1 LNKFTIESLKEDI
14 EENFPGFIDNDKFK
28 NLDDFEKIEEPEIK
42 STVKKYLP
50 VRDLRVKTLT
60 SNQTAEENA
69 QIFAALAKDKDDVDA
84 IDVAL
89 ATNMISVGLDVSRL
103 ALMIINGQP
112 LTTAEYIQA
121 SSRVGRGE
129 TPGIVYVNYYKTQ
142 ARSLSHY
149 ENFRSYHDSFYRF
162 VEPSSL
168 TPFTFQARSRALHAA
183 LVIAMRHS
191 NIGLLANDMAG
202 SFNLENNSIKKV
214 IKEMKIRCKL
224 AIGKNKDTVFKT
236 NAHIDTLAERWWSEV
251 QYCDNNKIKLVYNS
265 NDKSFNNLIC
275 NFNEENGLWKT
286 LQSMRNVEN
295 AAMLKLLKGVKRFE
309 EK

>member
-1 LNKFTIESLKEDI
+1 MKNDI
-14 EENFPGFIDNDKFK
+14 EEASPSFLSDR
-28 NLDDFEKIEEPEIK
+28 NLKSISDFNKIKDTNEKAI
-42 STVKKYLP
+42 VDQYLP
-50 VRDLRVKTLT
+50 TRDISVKTLT

-69 QIFAALAKDKDDVDA
+69 RIFDALAMDKDENES

-129 TPGIVYVNYYKTQ
+129 TPGIVFVNYYKTQ

-191 NIGLLANDMAG
+191 GIGMLNNDTAG
-202 SFNLENNSIKKV
+202 NFHKDNDLIKKV

-224 AIGKNKDTVFKT
+224 AIGNNEDMIKKT
-236 NAHIDTLAERWWSEV
+236 DEHLNILISEWDNEV
-251 QYCDNNKIKLVYNS
+251 QYCVKNKTKLVYNS
-265 NDKSFNNLIC
+265 NDRNFNNIIC
-275 NFNEENGLWKT
+275 SFETQNGLWQT

-295 AAMLKLLKGVKRFE
+295 SALLKLSKGVRRND

>member
-1 LNKFTIESLKEDI
+1 M
-14 EENFPGFIDNDKFK
+14 
-28 NLDDFEKIEEPEIK
+28 
-42 STVKKYLP
+42 
-50 VRDLRVKTLT
+50 
-60 SNQTAEENA
+60 
-69 QIFAALAKDKDDVDA
+69 
-84 IDVAL
+84 AL

-129 TPGIVYVNYYKTQ
+129 TPGIVFVNYYKTQ

-183 LVIAMRHS
+183 LVIAVRHS
-191 NIGLLANDMAG
+191 DIGMLNNDTAG
-202 SFNLENNSIKKV
+202 NFDKDSNLIKKV

-224 AIGKNKDTVFKT
+224 AIGNNKEMIEKT
-236 NAHIDTLAERWWSEV
+236 NEHIDSLASKWDNEV
-251 QYCDNNKIKLVYNS
+251 QYCKKNKIKLVYNS
-265 NDKSFNNLIC
+265 NDRNFNNVIC
-275 NFNEENGLWKT
+275 NFETENGLWQT
-286 LQSMRNVEN
+286 LQSMRNVESS
-295 AAMLKLLKGVKRFE
+295 ALLKLLKGVKRLD

>member
-1 LNKFTIESLKEDI
+1 MKNDI
-14 EENFPGFIDNDKFK
+14 EKDFPNFLKDK
-28 NLDDFEKIEEPEIK
+28 NLKSINDFDRIED
-42 STVKKYLP
+42 TNVKTIINQYLP
-50 VRDLRVKTLT
+50 IRDIGVKTLT

-69 QIFAALAKDKDDVDA
+69 QIFDALAKDKDDNEA

-129 TPGIVYVNYYKTQ
+129 TPGIVFVNYYKTQ

-183 LVIAMRHS
+183 LVIAIRHS
-191 NIGLLANDMAG
+191 GIGMLHNDEAG
-202 SFNLENNSIKKV
+202 NFDKDNDSIRKV

-224 AIGKNKDTVFKT
+224 AIGNNKEMIKKT
-236 NAHIDTLAERWWSEV
+236 NEHIDSLVSEWDNEV
-251 QYCDNNKIKLVYNS
+251 QYCEKNKIKLVYNS
-265 NDKSFNNLIC
+265 NDRNFNNVIC
-275 NFNEENGLWKT
+275 NFETENGLWQT
-286 LQSMRNVEN
+286 LQSMRNVESS
-295 AAMLKLLKGVKRFE
+295 ALLKLLKGVKRLD